1 MYRLSLLALSL
12 VILLTGCNLG
22 GGARETEAPL
32 NPTATT
38 APIQTGK
45 PVVTILSPQNDSDV
59 DVGKQ
64 VLINVS
70 ATDSV
75 GVTGIQL
82 LVNGA
87 VVKRVSSTS
96 ISGDKTLPAILDYTP
111 RAAGDLNIQVLA
123 FRGSTPSD
131 AATLSLTAVTAGST
145 SGGTTGGTG
154 GSTGGTGGTIPVVIP
169 NDGVCRVLTDV
180 NLNMRATPITGSVL
194 VIVPGNTLAIV
205 TSRLSDNSWWKIS
218 YNTQQGWVSGQFVS
232 LSGNCSNIGIDAP
245 TPTLAPTLTSFPK
258 TATPTPTPLPT
269 PVPGKADLL
278 VTQIGGEQNPV
289 LGGGSGV
296 TKQYSVTITNNG
308 TNSAGQFTVTLK
320 VNDVLDEDWT
330 VSGLS
335 AGQSILLTTNVTFNA
350 AGTVI
355 LRVDADTTN
364 SVVEASDVNNTGF
377 YTVTVQP

>member
-1 MYRLSLLALSL
+1 MVRLSLLGLSL

-22 GGARETEAPL
+22 GGARETAAPL

-38 APIQTGK
+38 APIQSGK
-45 PVVTILSPQNDSDV
+45 PVVTILSPQDNTDV
-59 DVGKQ
+59 TVGKQ
-64 VLINVS
+64 LLINVS

-87 VVKRVSSTS
+87 VVKRISSTS

-111 RAAGDLNIQVLA
+111 RIAGDLNVQVLA

-131 AATLSLTAVTAGST
+131 AAALSLNAVTAGST
-145 SGGTTGGTG
+145 GGSTGGNTGGTG
-154 GSTGGTGGTIPVVIP
+154 GIIPVVIP

-180 NLNMRATPITGSVL
+180 NLNLRATPITGSVL
-194 VIVPGNTLAIV
+194 TIIPGNTLAVV

-218 YNTQQGWVSGQFVS
+218 YNNTQGWVSGQFVS
-232 LSGNCSNIGIDAP
+232 LSGNCSNIGVDAP
-245 TPTLAPTLTSFPK
+245 ATPTLAPTLTSFPK
-258 TATPTPTPLPT
+258 TATPFPTAMPT

-289 LGGGSGV
+289 RGGSDV

-308 TNSAGQFTVTLK
+308 MNSAGQFTVSLK
-320 VNDVLDEDWT
+320 VNDVLSKEWT

-335 AGQSILLTTNVTFNA
+335 AGQSVLLTTDVTFKA
-350 AGTVI
+350 AGSAI